1 MVKLFALRG
10 GALIRVPDPGV
21 GALPENTVWIDL
33 HDPTNE
39 EEVRVERLLGLD
51 IPTRD
56 EMAEIEESARFYEDS
71 GALHMTAT
79 VVAGASERR
88 PAATQVTFV
97 LTPAVLV
104 TVRYADPLPFRDF
117 EARCA
122 RRAVLRITADQV
134 FLGLVESVV
143 NRVADL
149 LEGSDTELDHLSAEI
164 FADED
169 AGVPAAR
176 PAAAPAARP
185 PRDGGRKR
193 RRRRQQTDLQ
203 SVVKRLGRINRLA
216 AKLRQSLLSVGRV
229 LAYHRQGTAGRLHD
243 EDRALVK
250 SLERDA
256 RSLTEYDAQLAAE
269 IAFLLEATLGLI
281 DIEQN
286 RIIKVFSIAAVLFL
300 PPTLVGTV
308 YGMNFE
314 HMPELR
320 WLFGYPFA
328 LVLMVASA
336 VAPFYWFKHRGW
348 L

>member
-1 MVKLFALRG
+1 MINVFGLRD
-10 GALIRVPDPGV
+10 GALARVADTG
-21 GALPENTVWIDL
+21 GGTLPEGTVWVDL
-33 HDPTNE
+33 HDPSDE
-39 EEVRVERLLGLD
+39 EEARVERLLGLD
-51 IPTRD
+51 IRTRD
-56 EMAEIEESARFYEDS
+56 EMAEIEESARLFEEG

-88 PAATQVTFV
+88 PAATQVAFV

-117 EARCA
+117 EARCSRRPVA
-122 RRAVLRITADQV
+122 RTTPDQV
-134 FLGLVESVV
+134 FLALVESVI

-149 LEGSDTELDHLSAEI
+149 FEASEAELDRLSADI
-164 FADED
+164 FSDD
-169 AGVPAAR
+169 DDP
-176 PAAAPAARP
+176 APARSARHHP
-185 PRDGGRKR
+185 PAEKPWPRRWRWR
-193 RRRRQQTDLQ
+193 RRPTDLQ
-203 SVVKRLGRINRLA
+203 AVLKRLDRTNLLA
-216 AKLRQSLLSVGRV
+216 AKLRASLLSVGRM
-229 LAYHRQGTAGRLHD
+229 LAYHRQGAGNRLPD
-243 EDRALVK
+243 GDRATLK
-250 SLERDA
+250 ALERDA
-256 RSLTEYDAQLAAE
+256 RSLAEHDSQLAAE

-328 LVLMVASA
+328 LLLMVASA
-336 VAPFYWFKHRGW
+336 IAPYYWFKHRGW
-348 L
+348 F

>member
-1 MVKLFALRG
+1 MINVFGLRD
-10 GALIRVPDPGV
+10 GALARVADTG
-21 GALPENTVWIDL
+21 GGTLPEGTVWVDL
-33 HDPTNE
+33 HDPSDE
-39 EEVRVERLLGLD
+39 EEARVERLLGLD
-51 IPTRD
+51 IRTRD
-56 EMAEIEESARFYEDS
+56 EMAEIEESARLFEEG

-88 PAATQVTFV
+88 PAATQVAFV

-122 RRAVLRITADQV
+122 RRSVQRTTADQV
-134 FLGLVESVV
+134 FLALAESVV

-149 LEGSDTELDHLSAEI
+149 LEASEAELDRVSAEI

-169 AGVPAAR
+169 AVAPPAVQ
-176 PAAAPAARP
+176 PLPTGGS
-185 PRDGGRKR
+185 PRRVRRG

-203 SVVKRLGRINRLA
+203 AAVKRLGRTSLLA
-216 AKLRQSLLSVGRV
+216 AKLRQSLLSVGRM
-229 LAYHRQGTAGRLHD
+229 LAYHRQGAGDRLQ
-243 EDRALVK
+243 EGDRALLK
-250 SLERDA
+250 TLERDA
-256 RSLTEYDAQLAAE
+256 RSLAEHDAQLAAE
-269 IAFLLEATLGLI
+269 IAFLLDATLGLI

-328 LVLMVASA
+328 LLLMVASA
-336 VAPFYWFKHRGW
+336 IAPYYWFKHRGW